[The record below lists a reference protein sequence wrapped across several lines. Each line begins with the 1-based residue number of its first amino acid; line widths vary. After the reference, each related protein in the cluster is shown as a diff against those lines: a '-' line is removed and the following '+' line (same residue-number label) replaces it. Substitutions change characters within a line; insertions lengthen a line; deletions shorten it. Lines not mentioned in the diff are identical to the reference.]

1 MEKTEEALNVF
12 SLFIKPI
19 QEAIKE
25 RKFSFPTEAQQ
36 KAIPLILQ
44 GKNVLLIAPTA
55 TGKTEAAILPVLNN
69 LLVKG
74 INQLGISILY
84 ITPLRALNRDMLDRL
99 EWWCKKL
106 GLKVSVRHGD
116 TDIKERSMQAKTPPT
131 MLITTPETLQALLVG
146 KIMKKH
152 LKSVKYVIIDE
163 VHELAEDKRGSQLS
177 LALERLRWITKTDF
191 QLIGLSATIGS
202 PETVAKFLVGENR
215 SIEVVKVPIKRKTKI
230 KILFPSII
238 DEDYKLA
245 NKLYTH
251 PEVAARLRVIK
262 DLIKAH
268 DSVLLFTNTRAIA
281 EVLASRFKVWDVNFP
296 ISIHHGSLAKL
307 VRVTAEKSLKKGELK
322 GLVCTSSL
330 ELGIDVGKIDY
341 VIQYMSPRQV
351 TRLIQRI
358 GRSGHKVG
366 RIAEGAIITLDSD
379 DTLEAMVIV
388 KNVYQEKLEQ
398 VKIPEKPL
406 DVLTHQITGLLIQKN
421 RWTFNE
427 VLEIFKKAYPYRN
440 LTEEDVKAI
449 AEYMHSRF
457 PRLAWVSF
465 NDKVMLK
472 PKRIKELYEY
482 YFREMSMIPDEK
494 QYLVVDEDSDS
505 SIGVLD
511 EAFVAEYGEPGV
523 KFIMKGSPWMIKSVR
538 GDKMY
543 VKAITDPT
551 GAVPSWVGEEIPVP
565 FEIAQEVGSI
575 RALVEESLKKGEDLN
590 KIVKR
595 IANKYFVDEEVVLKA
610 ISETVEQV
618 KKGYPA
624 PTDKRIIIEDWDEYT
639 IITCHFGTL
648 VNRTLARLIGH
659 VLSEE
664 LSSTIGVQQDAYRII
679 IQSIKGFG
687 KNSVANVLRKLS
699 QTKKLIDLINEAV
712 IKTGL
717 FKRRVIHVARR
728 FGALSKWVDATK
740 ISLKQLIKSFEGTI
754 IFQEALKE
762 TYDKDLDVLKTIEV
776 LKDIKN
782 GKIEL
787 TIIENDG
794 EASPIARLGIE
805 KIGQKTDLIPPE
817 KMKRILIESAKAR
830 ILNEVKLFACVS
842 CWKFIKPM
850 AVKNLSKN
858 FSCPK
863 CGSKAIGI
871 LSTTEDEVLNALK
884 KKVKSSKDKKIIEEA
899 EESAKLYQKYGL
911 LAVYILAGKKL
922 NFSDV
927 ERITRKVKS
936 VNDKLFELIVEAEKE
951 ALKRRFW

>member
-1 MEKTEEALNVF
+1 MEKAESALNVF

-25 RKFSFPTEAQQ
+25 RRFSFPTEAQK

-44 GKNVLLIAPTA
+44 GKNILLIAPTA
-55 TGKTEAAILPVLNN
+55 TGKTEAAILPILNN
-69 LLVKG
+69 LLIKSGISPG
-74 INQLGISILY
+74 INILY

-99 EWWCKKL
+99 EWWCKRL

-116 TDIKERSMQAKTPPT
+116 TDVKERSTQAKSPPT

-146 KIMKKH
+146 RIMKKH
-152 LKSVKYVIIDE
+152 LKSVKYVVVDE

-177 LALERLRWITKTDF
+177 LALERLRWITKSDF

-202 PETVAKFLVGENR
+202 PETVAKFLVGEKR
-215 SIEVVKVPIKRKTKI
+215 LIEIVKVPIKRKTKI
-230 KILFPSII
+230 KILSPSVT
-238 DEDYKLA
+238 DDDYKLA
-245 NKLYTH
+245 NRLYTH
-251 PEVAARLRVIK
+251 PEVAARLRLMK
-262 DLIKAH
+262 DLIKTHESA
-268 DSVLLFTNTRAIA
+268 LLFTNTRAIA
-281 EVLASRFKVWDVNFP
+281 EVLASRFKVWDVDFP
-296 ISIHHGSLAKL
+296 ISIHHGSLSKL

-322 GLVCTSSL
+322 GLICTSSL

-379 DTLEAMVIV
+379 DTLEAMVIA
-388 KNVYQEKLEQ
+388 KRVYQEYLEQ

-406 DVLTHQITGLLIQKN
+406 DTLTHQIAGLLIQKN

-427 VLEIFKKAYPYRN
+427 ILEMFKKAYPYRN

-457 PRLAWVSF
+457 PRLAWASF
-465 NDKVMLK
+465 SDKVILK

-494 QYLVVDEDSDS
+494 QYLIVDEDSDA

-523 KFIMKGSPWMIKSVR
+523 KFIMRGSPWMIKSVM
-538 GDKMY
+538 GDKIY
-543 VKAITDPT
+543 VKPITDPT
-551 GAVPSWVGEEIPVP
+551 GAIPSWVGEEIPVP
-565 FEIAQEVGSI
+565 FEVAQEVGSI
-575 RALVEESLKKGEDLN
+575 RALIEESLKSGENLS
-590 KIVKR
+590 KIIKK
-595 IANKYFVDEEVVLKA
+595 IAKEYFVDEETILKA
-610 ISETVEQV
+610 ISETVEQA
-618 KKGYPA
+618 KKGYPV

-648 VNRTLARLIGH
+648 VNRTLARVIGH

-664 LSSTIGVQQDAYRII
+664 LGSTIGVQQDAYRII
-679 IQSIKGFG
+679 IQSIECSRKE
-687 KNSVANVLRKLS
+687 NVANVLHKLS
-699 QTKKLIDLINEAV
+699 QSKKVVNLINEAT

-717 FKRRVIHVARR
+717 FKRRAIHVARR
-728 FGALSKWVDATK
+728 FGALSKWVDAAK
-740 ISLKQLIKSFEGTI
+740 ISLKQLIKSFEDTV

-762 TYDKDLDVLKTIEV
+762 TYDKDLDALKTIEV
-776 LKDIKN
+776 LNDIKN

-787 TIIENDG
+787 AIIENNG

-817 KMKRILIESAKAR
+817 KMKRILIEAAKAR
-830 ILNEVKLFACVS
+830 ILNEVKLFICVS
-842 CWKFIKPM
+842 CWDFIKTM
-850 AVKNLSKN
+850 TVKNFPKK

-863 CGSKAIGI
+863 CGSNAIGV
-871 LSTTEDEVLNALK
+871 LSNTEEEALNALK
-884 KKVKSSKDKKIIEEA
+884 KRVKSYKDKKIIEEA
-899 EESAKLYQKYGL
+899 EASAKLYQKYGL
-911 LAVYILAGKKL
+911 VTVYILAGRKL

-927 ERITRKVKS
+927 ERITQKVNET
-936 VNDKLFELIVEAEKE
+936 NDKLFELIVEAEKE

>member
-1 MEKTEEALNVF
+1 MEKTEETLNVF

-19 QEAIKE
+19 REAIKE
-25 RKFSFPTEAQQ
+25 RKFLFPTEAQK
-36 KAIPLILQ
+36 KAIPLILK

-69 LLVKG
+69 LFVKG
-74 INQLGISILY
+74 DDSPGINILY

-116 TDIKERSMQAKTPPT
+116 TDVKERSLQAKSPPN

-163 VHELAEDKRGSQLS
+163 VHELAEDKRGNQLS
-177 LALERLRWITKTDF
+177 LSLERLRWITENDF

-202 PETVAKFLVGENR
+202 TEVVAKFLVGINR
-215 SIEVVKVPIKRKTKI
+215 QIEIVKVPIKRSTKI
-230 KILFPSII
+230 KLLLPSVI

-251 PEVAARLRVIK
+251 PEVAARLRVMK
-262 DLIKAH
+262 NLIKSH
-268 DSVLLFTNTRAIA
+268 NSVLLFTNTRAIA
-281 EVLASRFKVWDVNFP
+281 EVLASRFKVWDVDFP

-330 ELGIDVGKIDY
+330 ELGIDIGKIDY

-366 RIAEGAIITLDSD
+366 RIAEGAIIALDSD
-379 DTLEAMVIV
+379 DALEAMVIA
-388 KNVYQEKLEQ
+388 KRVYQEDLEE

-406 DVLTHQITGLLIQKN
+406 DVLTHQIAGLLIQKR

-427 VLEIFKKAYPYRN
+427 VLEMFREAYSYKD
-440 LTEEDVKAI
+440 LTEEELKAVL
-449 AEYMHSRF
+449 EYMHSRY

-465 NDKVMLK
+465 NDKVFLR

-494 QYLVVDEDSDS
+494 QYLVVDEDSDT

-511 EAFVAEYGEPGV
+511 EAFVAEYGEPGT
-523 KFIMKGSPWMIKSVR
+523 KFIMRGSPWMIKSFR
-538 GDKMY
+538 GDKIY
-543 VKAITDPT
+543 VKSINDPT
-551 GAVPSWVGEEIPVP
+551 GAIPSWVGEEIPVP
-565 FEIAQEVGSI
+565 FEVVQEVGAI
-575 RALVEESLKKGEDLN
+575 RALIEESLKAGRNLKEII
-590 KIVKR
+590 KE
-595 IANKYFVDEEVVLKA
+595 IANEYFVEEEIVLKA
-610 ISETVEQV
+610 VAETVEQIE
-618 KKGYPA
+618 KGYHV
-624 PTDKRIIIEDWDEYT
+624 PTDKRVIIEDWNEYT

-659 VLSEE
+659 MLSEE
-664 LSSTIGVQQDAYRII
+664 LGSTVGVQQDAYRII
-679 IQSIKGFG
+679 IQSIEGYG
-687 KNSVANVLRKLS
+687 KEKVIEILRKLS
-699 QTKKLIDLINEAV
+699 QTRKIIELINEAT

-717 FKRRVIHVARR
+717 FKRRAIHVARR

-740 ISLKQLIKSFEGTI
+740 ISLKQLIKSFEDTV
-754 IFQEALKE
+754 IFKEALKE
-762 TYDKDLDVLKTIEV
+762 TYDKDLDAPKTIEV
-776 LKDIKN
+776 LNKIKN
-782 GKIEL
+782 GEIEV
-787 TIIENDG
+787 TVIENRG
-794 EASPIARLGIE
+794 EATPIARLGVE

-817 KMKRILIESAKAR
+817 KMKRILVEAAKAR
-830 ILNEVKLFACVS
+830 ILNEVKLFICVS
-842 CWKFIKPM
+842 CWKFIKAMPI
-850 AVKNLSKN
+850 KNLFKN

-863 CGSKAIGI
+863 CGSKLIGV
-871 LSTTEDEVLNALK
+871 LSATEEETLNILK
-884 KKVKSSKDKKIIEEA
+884 KKTKSAKEKKIIEEA
-899 EESAKLYQKYGL
+899 EATAELYKKYGL
-911 LAVYILAGKKL
+911 IAVYVLAGRRL
-922 NFSDV
+922 DSSDV
-927 ERITRKVKS
+927 ESIAQKVNRIS
-936 VNDKLFELIVEAEKE
+936 DKLFELIIEAEKE